1 MMDQITIKDLEV
13 YANHGLYKEEKAL
26 GQKFLVSVI
35 LSFDTKLAGVSDQMD
50 YSVDYGKVCHRIKEI
65 LTENDFNLIEC
76 VAETV
81 AKKLLLEFSLIR
93 KLEIEVKKPWAP
105 IGLPLDYVSVKI
117 KRGWHRAYL
126 GVGSNMGDRM
136 EYINQAINAIEAQDD
151 TRVVHVSSL
160 IETKPYGGVVQ
171 DDFLNGCIAIDTLK
185 EPEAYEIDKAD
196 TAYGTIQ
203 TDSTQIKTAAE
214 NIQQALYAFSYEK
227 LNVKNKITY
236 DLLKQYLRSLREEAD
251 YLYYEEPLNTVNGVQ
266 TQIPIVLS
274 EYQFYD
280 RTDVEAYLD
289 VLSETRDYFQQIIA
303 FEREKADKGLFLSDE
318 MADQVLEQCNAFL
331 AMGNG
336 NYLYSTFVSRIG
348 ELQELSEKEKSDYI
362 QQNAR
367 QMEEQVYPAYED
379 LIQAVKELKG
389 KGTNEKGLCYFPEG
403 RKYYEWYIQQSVG
416 VTDTIQELEQLTRRQ
431 ISEDITGMEEAVN
444 EAKQAAAILENG
456 KAERILEKL
465 KKGIGTAFPEIPKTS
480 LQIKYVPEE
489 MQEHLSPAFYMIPA
503 IDYTEENVIYVNQI
517 QMRDDLTL
525 FTTLAHEGYPGH
537 LYQTIFFESTNPDP
551 IRSILNF
558 GGYVEGWATYAEMCS
573 YYLMPLSKTQAAIL
587 QKNSSVILA
596 LYALADM
603 GIHYEGWSRM
613 DTVEF
618 YARYGIKDAET
629 VDKIYNL
636 ILGSPGNY
644 LKYYIGYVKFLE
656 LKKEWIKSGNQ
667 SQKEF
672 HKAVLSVGPAPFEIV
687 GKYFSL

>member
-1 MMDQITIKDLEV
+1 MLIQFWKRR
-13 YANHGLYKEEKAL
+13 KK
-26 GQKFLVSVI
+26 QCVSIVCSISI
-35 LSFDTKLAGVSDQMD
+35 L
-50 YSVDYGKVCHRIKEI
+50 
-65 LTENDFNLIEC
+65 
-76 VAETV
+76 
-81 AKKLLLEFSLIR
+81 FSSIF
-93 KLEIEVKKPWAP
+93 
-105 IGLPLDYVSVKI
+105 
-117 KRGWHRAYL
+117 
-126 GVGSNMGDRM
+126 
-136 EYINQAINAIEAQDD
+136 
-151 TRVVHVSSL
+151 
-160 IETKPYGGVVQ
+160 
-171 DDFLNGCIAIDTLK
+171 FLNGCEAIFLEEKKSSKEAENERFASFTEKLFCKEVATSQISLHYTLK
-185 EPEAYEIDKAD
+185 EPEAYGIDKAD
-196 TAYGTIQ
+196 TAYGMIQ

-214 NIQQALYAFSYEK
+214 NMQQALYTFSYEK
-227 LNVKNKITY
+227 LNVKNRITY
-236 DLLKQYLRSLREEAD
+236 DLLKQYLRNLREEAD
-251 YLYYEEPLNTVNGVQ
+251 YLYYEEPLNMVNGVQ

-336 NYLYSTFVSRIG
+336 NYLYSTFVSRVG
-348 ELQELSEKEKSDYI
+348 ELQEVSEKEKSDYI

-416 VTDTIQELEQLTRRQ
+416 VTDTIQELEQQTRRQ

-444 EAKQAAAILENG
+444 EAKQAAAIMENG

-465 KKGIGTAFPEIPKTS
+465 KKGIANAFPEIPKTS
-480 LQIKYVPEE
+480 LRIKYVPEE

-537 LYQTIFFESTNPDP
+537 LYQTIFFESTDPDP
-551 IRSILNF
+551 VRSILNF

-644 LKYYIGYVKFLE
+644 LKYYIGYIKFLE

-687 GKYFSL
+687 GKYFSLVSAQ

>member
-1 MMDQITIKDLEV
+1 MLIQFWKRR
-13 YANHGLYKEEKAL
+13 KK
-26 GQKFLVSVI
+26 QCVSIVCSISI
-35 LSFDTKLAGVSDQMD
+35 L
-50 YSVDYGKVCHRIKEI
+50 
-65 LTENDFNLIEC
+65 
-76 VAETV
+76 
-81 AKKLLLEFSLIR
+81 FSSIF
-93 KLEIEVKKPWAP
+93 
-105 IGLPLDYVSVKI
+105 
-117 KRGWHRAYL
+117 
-126 GVGSNMGDRM
+126 
-136 EYINQAINAIEAQDD
+136 
-151 TRVVHVSSL
+151 
-160 IETKPYGGVVQ
+160 
-171 DDFLNGCIAIDTLK
+171 FLNGCEATFLEEKKSSKEAENERFASFTEKLFCKEVATSQISLHYTLK
-185 EPEAYEIDKAD
+185 EPEAYGIDKAD
-196 TAYGTIQ
+196 TAYGMIQ

-214 NIQQALYAFSYEK
+214 NMQQALYTFSYEK
-227 LNVKNKITY
+227 LNVKNRITY
-236 DLLKQYLRSLREEAD
+236 DLLKQYLRNLREEAD

-280 RTDVEAYLD
+280 RTDVETYLD

-416 VTDTIQELEQLTRRQ
+416 VTDTIQELEQQTRRQ

-444 EAKQAAAILENG
+444 EAKQAAAIMENG

-465 KKGIGTAFPEIPKTS
+465 KKGIANAFPEIPKTS
-480 LQIKYVPEE
+480 LRIKYVPEE

-537 LYQTIFFESTNPDP
+537 LYQTIFFESTDPDP

-629 VDKIYNL
+629 VDKIYDL

-672 HKAVLSVGPAPFEIV
+672 HQAVLSVGPAPFEIV

>member
-1 MMDQITIKDLEV
+1 MLIQFWKRR
-13 YANHGLYKEEKAL
+13 KK
-26 GQKFLVSVI
+26 QCVSIVCSISI
-35 LSFDTKLAGVSDQMD
+35 L
-50 YSVDYGKVCHRIKEI
+50 
-65 LTENDFNLIEC
+65 
-76 VAETV
+76 
-81 AKKLLLEFSLIR
+81 FSSIF
-93 KLEIEVKKPWAP
+93 
-105 IGLPLDYVSVKI
+105 
-117 KRGWHRAYL
+117 
-126 GVGSNMGDRM
+126 
-136 EYINQAINAIEAQDD
+136 
-151 TRVVHVSSL
+151 
-160 IETKPYGGVVQ
+160 
-171 DDFLNGCIAIDTLK
+171 FLNGCEATFLEEKKSSKEAENERFASFTEKLFCKEVATSQISLHYTLK
-185 EPEAYEIDKAD
+185 EPEAYGIDKAD
-196 TAYGTIQ
+196 TAYGMIQ

-214 NIQQALYAFSYEK
+214 NMQQALYTFSYEK
-227 LNVKNKITY
+227 LNVKNRITY
-236 DLLKQYLRSLREEAD
+236 DLLKQYLRNLREEAD

-289 VLSETRDYFQQIIA
+289 VLSETRDYFQQIIE
-303 FEREKADKGLFLSDE
+303 FEREKADRGLFLSDE

-444 EAKQAAAILENG
+444 EAKQAAAILEDG

-480 LQIKYVPEE
+480 LRIKYVPEE

-517 QMRDDLTL
+517 QMRDDLIL

-537 LYQTIFFESTNPDP
+537 LYQTIFFENTDPDP
-551 IRSILNF
+551 VRSILNF

-613 DTVEF
+613 DAVEF
-618 YARYGIKDAET
+618 YARYGIKDAKT
-629 VDKIYNL
+629 VDKIYDL

-672 HKAVLSVGPAPFEIV
+672 HQAVLSVGPAPFEIV

>member
-1 MMDQITIKDLEV
+1 MLIQFWKRR
-13 YANHGLYKEEKAL
+13 KK
-26 GQKFLVSVI
+26 QCVSIVCSISI
-35 LSFDTKLAGVSDQMD
+35 L
-50 YSVDYGKVCHRIKEI
+50 
-65 LTENDFNLIEC
+65 
-76 VAETV
+76 
-81 AKKLLLEFSLIR
+81 FSSIF
-93 KLEIEVKKPWAP
+93 
-105 IGLPLDYVSVKI
+105 
-117 KRGWHRAYL
+117 
-126 GVGSNMGDRM
+126 
-136 EYINQAINAIEAQDD
+136 
-151 TRVVHVSSL
+151 
-160 IETKPYGGVVQ
+160 
-171 DDFLNGCIAIDTLK
+171 FLNGCEATFLEEKKSSKEVENERFTSFTEKLFYKEVAASQISLHYTLK
-185 EPEAYEIDKAD
+185 EPEAYGIDKAD

-214 NIQQALYAFSYEK
+214 NIQQALYTFSYEK

-280 RTDVEAYLD
+280 RIDVEAYLD

-362 QQNAR
+362 LQNAR

-379 LIQAVKELKG
+379 LIQAVEELKG

-444 EAKQAAAILENG
+444 EAKQAAAILEDG

-480 LQIKYVPEE
+480 LRIKYVPEE

-517 QMRDDLTL
+517 QMRDDLAL

-537 LYQTIFFESTNPDP
+537 LYQTIFFESTDPDP
-551 IRSILNF
+551 VRSILNF

-618 YARYGIKDAET
+618 YAKYGIKDAET

-644 LKYYIGYVKFLE
+644 LKYYIGYIKFLE

>member
-1 MMDQITIKDLEV
+1 MLIQFWKRR
-13 YANHGLYKEEKAL
+13 KK
-26 GQKFLVSVI
+26 QCVSIVCSISI
-35 LSFDTKLAGVSDQMD
+35 L
-50 YSVDYGKVCHRIKEI
+50 
-65 LTENDFNLIEC
+65 
-76 VAETV
+76 
-81 AKKLLLEFSLIR
+81 FSSIF
-93 KLEIEVKKPWAP
+93 
-105 IGLPLDYVSVKI
+105 
-117 KRGWHRAYL
+117 
-126 GVGSNMGDRM
+126 
-136 EYINQAINAIEAQDD
+136 
-151 TRVVHVSSL
+151 
-160 IETKPYGGVVQ
+160 
-171 DDFLNGCIAIDTLK
+171 FLNGCEATFLEEKKSSKEVENERFTLFTEKLFCKEVATSQISLHYTLK
-185 EPEAYEIDKAD
+185 EPEAYGIDKAD

-367 QMEEQVYPAYED
+367 QMEEQVYPAYEN

-444 EAKQAAAILENG
+444 EAKQAATILEDG

-480 LQIKYVPEE
+480 LRIKYVPEE

-503 IDYTEENVIYVNQI
+503 IDYTEENVIYVNQT
-517 QMRDDLTL
+517 QMRDDLAL

-573 YYLMPLSKTQAAIL
+573 YYLMPLPKTQAAIL

-618 YARYGIKDAET
+618 YAKYGIKDAET

-644 LKYYIGYVKFLE
+644 LKYYIGYIKFLE

>member
-1 MMDQITIKDLEV
+1 MLIQFWKRR
-13 YANHGLYKEEKAL
+13 KK
-26 GQKFLVSVI
+26 QCVSIVCSISI
-35 LSFDTKLAGVSDQMD
+35 L
-50 YSVDYGKVCHRIKEI
+50 
-65 LTENDFNLIEC
+65 
-76 VAETV
+76 
-81 AKKLLLEFSLIR
+81 FSSIF
-93 KLEIEVKKPWAP
+93 
-105 IGLPLDYVSVKI
+105 
-117 KRGWHRAYL
+117 
-126 GVGSNMGDRM
+126 
-136 EYINQAINAIEAQDD
+136 
-151 TRVVHVSSL
+151 
-160 IETKPYGGVVQ
+160 
-171 DDFLNGCIAIDTLK
+171 FLNGCEATFLEEKKSSKEAENERFASFTEKLFCKEVATSQISLHYTLK
-185 EPEAYEIDKAD
+185 EPEAYGIDKAD
-196 TAYGTIQ
+196 TAYGMIQ

-214 NIQQALYAFSYEK
+214 NMQQALYTFSYEK
-227 LNVKNKITY
+227 LNVKNRITY
-236 DLLKQYLRSLREEAD
+236 DLLKQYLRNLREEAD

-303 FEREKADKGLFLSDE
+303 FEREKADRGFFLSDE

-336 NYLYSTFVSRIG
+336 NYLYSTFVSRVG

-379 LIQAVKELKG
+379 LIQAVEELKG

-416 VTDTIQELEQLTRRQ
+416 VTDTIQELEQQTRRQ

-480 LQIKYVPEE
+480 LRIKYVPEE

-537 LYQTIFFESTNPDP
+537 LYQTMFFESTDPDP
-551 IRSILNF
+551 VRSILNF

-629 VDKIYNL
+629 VDKIYDL

-687 GKYFSL
+687 GKYFSLVSAQ

>member
-1 MMDQITIKDLEV
+1 MLIQFWKRR
-13 YANHGLYKEEKAL
+13 KK
-26 GQKFLVSVI
+26 QCVSIVCSISI
-35 LSFDTKLAGVSDQMD
+35 L
-50 YSVDYGKVCHRIKEI
+50 
-65 LTENDFNLIEC
+65 
-76 VAETV
+76 
-81 AKKLLLEFSLIR
+81 FSSIF
-93 KLEIEVKKPWAP
+93 
-105 IGLPLDYVSVKI
+105 
-117 KRGWHRAYL
+117 
-126 GVGSNMGDRM
+126 
-136 EYINQAINAIEAQDD
+136 
-151 TRVVHVSSL
+151 
-160 IETKPYGGVVQ
+160 
-171 DDFLNGCIAIDTLK
+171 FLNGCEATFLEEKKSSKEAENERFASFTEKLFCKEVAVSQISLHYTLK
-185 EPEAYEIDKAD
+185 EPEVYGIDKAD
-196 TAYGTIQ
+196 TAYGMIQ

-214 NIQQALYAFSYEK
+214 NMQQALYTFSYEK
-227 LNVKNKITY
+227 LNVKNRITY
-236 DLLKQYLRSLREEAD
+236 DLLKQYLRNLREEAD

-416 VTDTIQELEQLTRRQ
+416 VTDTIQELEQQTRRQ

-444 EAKQAAAILENG
+444 EAKQAAAILEDG

-480 LQIKYVPEE
+480 LRIKYVPEE

-551 IRSILNF
+551 VRSILNF

-629 VDKIYNL
+629 VNKIYDL

>member
-1 MMDQITIKDLEV
+1 MLIQFWKRR
-13 YANHGLYKEEKAL
+13 KK
-26 GQKFLVSVI
+26 QCVSIVCSISI
-35 LSFDTKLAGVSDQMD
+35 L
-50 YSVDYGKVCHRIKEI
+50 
-65 LTENDFNLIEC
+65 
-76 VAETV
+76 
-81 AKKLLLEFSLIR
+81 FSSIF
-93 KLEIEVKKPWAP
+93 
-105 IGLPLDYVSVKI
+105 
-117 KRGWHRAYL
+117 
-126 GVGSNMGDRM
+126 
-136 EYINQAINAIEAQDD
+136 
-151 TRVVHVSSL
+151 
-160 IETKPYGGVVQ
+160 
-171 DDFLNGCIAIDTLK
+171 FLNGCEATFLEEKKSSKEVENERFTSFTEKLFCKEVATSQISLHYTLK
-185 EPEAYEIDKAD
+185 EPEAYGIDKAD

-214 NIQQALYAFSYEK
+214 NIQQALYTFSYEK

-251 YLYYEEPLNTVNGVQ
+251 YRYYEEPLNTVNGVQ

-444 EAKQAAAILENG
+444 EAKQAAAILEDG

-480 LQIKYVPEE
+480 LRIKYVPEE

-517 QMRDDLTL
+517 QMRDDLAL

-629 VDKIYNL
+629 VDEIYNL

-644 LKYYIGYVKFLE
+644 LKYYIGYIKFLE

>member
-1 MMDQITIKDLEV
+1 MLIQFWKRR
-13 YANHGLYKEEKAL
+13 KK
-26 GQKFLVSVI
+26 QCVSI
-35 LSFDTKLAGVSDQMD
+35 
-50 YSVDYGKVCHRIKEI
+50 VCSIGI
-65 LTENDFNLIEC
+65 F
-76 VAETV
+76 
-81 AKKLLLEFSLIR
+81 FSSIF
-93 KLEIEVKKPWAP
+93 
-105 IGLPLDYVSVKI
+105 
-117 KRGWHRAYL
+117 
-126 GVGSNMGDRM
+126 
-136 EYINQAINAIEAQDD
+136 
-151 TRVVHVSSL
+151 
-160 IETKPYGGVVQ
+160 
-171 DDFLNGCIAIDTLK
+171 FLNGCEATFLEEKKSSKEAENERFASFTEKLFCKEVATSQISLHYTLK
-185 EPEAYEIDKAD
+185 EPEAYGIDKAD
-196 TAYGTIQ
+196 TAYGMIQ

-214 NIQQALYAFSYEK
+214 NMQQALYTFSYEK
-227 LNVKNKITY
+227 LNVKNRITY
-236 DLLKQYLRSLREEAD
+236 DLLKQYLRNVREEAD

-303 FEREKADKGLFLSDE
+303 FEREKADRGLFLSDE

-348 ELQELSEKEKSDYI
+348 ELQELPEKEKSDYI

-416 VTDTIQELEQLTRRQ
+416 VTDTIRELEQQTRRQ

-444 EAKQAAAILENG
+444 EAKQAAAIMENG

-465 KKGIGTAFPEIPKTS
+465 KKGIANAFPEIPKTS
-480 LQIKYVPEE
+480 LRIKYVPEE

-537 LYQTIFFESTNPDP
+537 LYQTIFFENTDPDP
-551 IRSILNF
+551 VRSILNF
-558 GGYVEGWATYAEMCS
+558 DGYVEGWATYAEMCS

-644 LKYYIGYVKFLE
+644 LKYYIGYIKFLE

>member
-1 MMDQITIKDLEV
+1 MLIQFWKRR
-13 YANHGLYKEEKAL
+13 KK
-26 GQKFLVSVI
+26 QCVSIVCSISI
-35 LSFDTKLAGVSDQMD
+35 L
-50 YSVDYGKVCHRIKEI
+50 
-65 LTENDFNLIEC
+65 
-76 VAETV
+76 
-81 AKKLLLEFSLIR
+81 FSSIF
-93 KLEIEVKKPWAP
+93 
-105 IGLPLDYVSVKI
+105 
-117 KRGWHRAYL
+117 
-126 GVGSNMGDRM
+126 
-136 EYINQAINAIEAQDD
+136 
-151 TRVVHVSSL
+151 
-160 IETKPYGGVVQ
+160 
-171 DDFLNGCIAIDTLK
+171 FLNGCEATFLEEKKSSKEAENERFASFTEKLFCKEVATSQISLHYTLK
-185 EPEAYEIDKAD
+185 EPEAYGIDKAD
-196 TAYGTIQ
+196 TAYGMIQ

-214 NIQQALYAFSYEK
+214 NMQQALYTFSYEK
-227 LNVKNKITY
+227 LNVKNRITY
-236 DLLKQYLRSLREEAD
+236 DLLKQYLRNLREEAD

-416 VTDTIQELEQLTRRQ
+416 VTDTIRELEQQTRRQ

-465 KKGIGTAFPEIPKTS
+465 KKGIANAFPEIPKTS
-480 LQIKYVPEE
+480 LRIKYVPEE

-537 LYQTIFFESTNPDP
+537 LYQTIFFESTDPDP
-551 IRSILNF
+551 VRSILNF

-629 VDKIYNL
+629 VNKIYDL

-672 HKAVLSVGPAPFEIV
+672 HQAVLSVGPAPFEIV

>member
-1 MMDQITIKDLEV
+1 MLIQFWKRR
-13 YANHGLYKEEKAL
+13 KK
-26 GQKFLVSVI
+26 QCVSIVCSISI
-35 LSFDTKLAGVSDQMD
+35 L
-50 YSVDYGKVCHRIKEI
+50 
-65 LTENDFNLIEC
+65 
-76 VAETV
+76 
-81 AKKLLLEFSLIR
+81 FSSIF
-93 KLEIEVKKPWAP
+93 
-105 IGLPLDYVSVKI
+105 
-117 KRGWHRAYL
+117 
-126 GVGSNMGDRM
+126 
-136 EYINQAINAIEAQDD
+136 
-151 TRVVHVSSL
+151 
-160 IETKPYGGVVQ
+160 
-171 DDFLNGCIAIDTLK
+171 FLNGCEATFLEEKKSSKEAENERFASFTEKLFCKEVATSQISLHYTLK
-185 EPEAYEIDKAD
+185 EPEAYGIDKAD
-196 TAYGTIQ
+196 TAYGMIQ

-214 NIQQALYAFSYEK
+214 NMQQALYTFSYEK
-227 LNVKNKITY
+227 LNVKNRITY
-236 DLLKQYLRSLREEAD
+236 DLLKQYLRNLREEAD

-318 MADQVLEQCNAFL
+318 MANQVLEQCNAFL

-379 LIQAVKELKG
+379 LIQAVEELKG

-416 VTDTIQELEQLTRRQ
+416 VTDTIQELEQQTRRQ

-444 EAKQAAAILENG
+444 EAKQAAAIMENG

-465 KKGIGTAFPEIPKTS
+465 KKGIANAFPEIPKTS
-480 LQIKYVPEE
+480 LRIKYVPEE

-537 LYQTIFFESTNPDP
+537 LYQTIFFESTDPDP
-551 IRSILNF
+551 VRSILNF

-629 VDKIYNL
+629 VNKIYDL

-672 HKAVLSVGPAPFEIV
+672 HQAVLSVGPAPFEIV

>member
-1 MMDQITIKDLEV
+1 MLIQFWKRR
-13 YANHGLYKEEKAL
+13 KK
-26 GQKFLVSVI
+26 QCVSIVCSISI
-35 LSFDTKLAGVSDQMD
+35 L
-50 YSVDYGKVCHRIKEI
+50 
-65 LTENDFNLIEC
+65 
-76 VAETV
+76 
-81 AKKLLLEFSLIR
+81 FSSIF
-93 KLEIEVKKPWAP
+93 
-105 IGLPLDYVSVKI
+105 
-117 KRGWHRAYL
+117 
-126 GVGSNMGDRM
+126 
-136 EYINQAINAIEAQDD
+136 
-151 TRVVHVSSL
+151 
-160 IETKPYGGVVQ
+160 
-171 DDFLNGCIAIDTLK
+171 FLNGCEATFLEEKKSSKEAENERFASFTEKLFCKEVAVSQISLHYTLK
-185 EPEAYEIDKAD
+185 EPEAYGIDKAD
-196 TAYGTIQ
+196 TAYGMIQ

-214 NIQQALYAFSYEK
+214 NMQQALYTFSYEK
-227 LNVKNKITY
+227 LNVKNRITY
-236 DLLKQYLRSLREEAD
+236 DLLKQYLRNLREEAD

-416 VTDTIQELEQLTRRQ
+416 VTDTIQELEQQTRRQ

-444 EAKQAAAILENG
+444 EAKQAAAIMENG

-465 KKGIGTAFPEIPKTS
+465 KKGIANAFPEIPKTS
-480 LQIKYVPEE
+480 LRIKYVPEE

-537 LYQTIFFESTNPDP
+537 LYQTIFFESTDPDP
-551 IRSILNF
+551 VRSILNF

-618 YARYGIKDAET
+618 YTRYGIKDAET
-629 VDKIYNL
+629 VNKIYNL

-672 HKAVLSVGPAPFEIV
+672 HQAVLSVGPAPFEIV

>member
-1 MMDQITIKDLEV
+1 MLIQFWKRR
-13 YANHGLYKEEKAL
+13 KK
-26 GQKFLVSVI
+26 QCVSIVCSISI
-35 LSFDTKLAGVSDQMD
+35 L
-50 YSVDYGKVCHRIKEI
+50 
-65 LTENDFNLIEC
+65 
-76 VAETV
+76 
-81 AKKLLLEFSLIR
+81 FSSIF
-93 KLEIEVKKPWAP
+93 
-105 IGLPLDYVSVKI
+105 
-117 KRGWHRAYL
+117 
-126 GVGSNMGDRM
+126 
-136 EYINQAINAIEAQDD
+136 
-151 TRVVHVSSL
+151 
-160 IETKPYGGVVQ
+160 
-171 DDFLNGCIAIDTLK
+171 FLNGCEATFLEEKKSSKEAENERFASFTEKLFCKEVATSQISLHYTLK
-185 EPEAYEIDKAD
+185 EPEAYGIDKAD
-196 TAYGTIQ
+196 TAYGMIQ

-214 NIQQALYAFSYEK
+214 NMQQALYTFSYEK
-227 LNVKNKITY
+227 LNVKNRITY
-236 DLLKQYLRSLREEAD
+236 DLLKQYLRNLREEAD

-303 FEREKADKGLFLSDE
+303 FEREKADRGLFLSDE

-416 VTDTIQELEQLTRRQ
+416 VTDTIQELEQQTRRQ

-444 EAKQAAAILENG
+444 EAKQAAAIMENG

-480 LQIKYVPEE
+480 LRIKYVPEE

-537 LYQTIFFESTNPDP
+537 LYQTIFFESTDPDP
-551 IRSILNF
+551 VRSILNF

-629 VDKIYNL
+629 VNKIYDL

>member
-1 MMDQITIKDLEV
+1 MLIQFWKRR
-13 YANHGLYKEEKAL
+13 KK
-26 GQKFLVSVI
+26 QCVSIVCSISI
-35 LSFDTKLAGVSDQMD
+35 L
-50 YSVDYGKVCHRIKEI
+50 
-65 LTENDFNLIEC
+65 
-76 VAETV
+76 
-81 AKKLLLEFSLIR
+81 FSSIF
-93 KLEIEVKKPWAP
+93 
-105 IGLPLDYVSVKI
+105 
-117 KRGWHRAYL
+117 
-126 GVGSNMGDRM
+126 
-136 EYINQAINAIEAQDD
+136 
-151 TRVVHVSSL
+151 
-160 IETKPYGGVVQ
+160 
-171 DDFLNGCIAIDTLK
+171 FLNGCEATFLEEKKSSKEVENERFTSFTEKLFCKEVAASQIGLHYTLK
-185 EPEAYEIDKAD
+185 EPEAYGIDKAD

-444 EAKQAAAILENG
+444 EAKQAAAILEDG

-480 LQIKYVPEE
+480 LRIKYVPEE

-517 QMRDDLTL
+517 QMRDDLAL

-537 LYQTIFFESTNPDP
+537 LYQTIFFESTDPDP

-644 LKYYIGYVKFLE
+644 LKYYIGYIKFLE

>member
-1 MMDQITIKDLEV
+1 MLIQFWKRR
-13 YANHGLYKEEKAL
+13 KK
-26 GQKFLVSVI
+26 QCVSIVCSISI
-35 LSFDTKLAGVSDQMD
+35 L
-50 YSVDYGKVCHRIKEI
+50 
-65 LTENDFNLIEC
+65 
-76 VAETV
+76 
-81 AKKLLLEFSLIR
+81 FSSIF
-93 KLEIEVKKPWAP
+93 
-105 IGLPLDYVSVKI
+105 
-117 KRGWHRAYL
+117 
-126 GVGSNMGDRM
+126 
-136 EYINQAINAIEAQDD
+136 
-151 TRVVHVSSL
+151 
-160 IETKPYGGVVQ
+160 
-171 DDFLNGCIAIDTLK
+171 FLNGCEATFLEEKKSSKEAENERFASFTEKLFCKEVATSQISLHYTLK
-185 EPEAYEIDKAD
+185 EPEAYGIDKAD
-196 TAYGTIQ
+196 TAYGMIQ

-214 NIQQALYAFSYEK
+214 NMQQALYTFSYEK
-227 LNVKNKITY
+227 LNVKNRITY
-236 DLLKQYLRSLREEAD
+236 DLLKQYLRNLREEAD

-416 VTDTIQELEQLTRRQ
+416 VTDTIRELEQQTRRQ

-444 EAKQAAAILENG
+444 EAKQAAAIMENG

-465 KKGIGTAFPEIPKTS
+465 KKGIANAFPEIPKTS
-480 LQIKYVPEE
+480 LRIKYVPEE

-537 LYQTIFFESTNPDP
+537 LYQTIFFESTDPDP
-551 IRSILNF
+551 VRSILNF

-629 VDKIYNL
+629 VDKIYDL

-672 HKAVLSVGPAPFEIV
+672 HQAVLSVGPAPFEIV

>member
-1 MMDQITIKDLEV
+1 MLIQFWKRR
-13 YANHGLYKEEKAL
+13 KK
-26 GQKFLVSVI
+26 QCVSIVCSISI
-35 LSFDTKLAGVSDQMD
+35 L
-50 YSVDYGKVCHRIKEI
+50 
-65 LTENDFNLIEC
+65 
-76 VAETV
+76 
-81 AKKLLLEFSLIR
+81 FSSIF
-93 KLEIEVKKPWAP
+93 
-105 IGLPLDYVSVKI
+105 
-117 KRGWHRAYL
+117 
-126 GVGSNMGDRM
+126 
-136 EYINQAINAIEAQDD
+136 
-151 TRVVHVSSL
+151 
-160 IETKPYGGVVQ
+160 
-171 DDFLNGCIAIDTLK
+171 FLNGCEATFLEEKKSSKEVENERFTLFTEKLFCKEVAASQISLHYTLK
-185 EPEAYEIDKAD
+185 EPEAYGIDKAD

-214 NIQQALYAFSYEK
+214 NIQQALYTFSYEK

-280 RTDVEAYLD
+280 RTDVEEYLD

-367 QMEEQVYPAYED
+367 QMEE
-379 LIQAVKELKG
+379 
-389 KGTNEKGLCYFPEG
+389 
-403 RKYYEWYIQQSVG
+403 
-416 VTDTIQELEQLTRRQ
+416 LEQLTRRQ

-444 EAKQAAAILENG
+444 EAKQAATILEDG

-480 LQIKYVPEE
+480 LRIKYVPEE

-503 IDYTEENVIYVNQI
+503 IDYTEENVIYVNQT
-517 QMRDDLTL
+517 QMRDDLAL

-618 YARYGIKDAET
+618 YAKYGIKDAET

-644 LKYYIGYVKFLE
+644 LKYYIGYIKFLE

>member
-1 MMDQITIKDLEV
+1 MLIQFWKRR
-13 YANHGLYKEEKAL
+13 KK
-26 GQKFLVSVI
+26 QCVSIVCSISI
-35 LSFDTKLAGVSDQMD
+35 L
-50 YSVDYGKVCHRIKEI
+50 
-65 LTENDFNLIEC
+65 
-76 VAETV
+76 
-81 AKKLLLEFSLIR
+81 FSSIF
-93 KLEIEVKKPWAP
+93 
-105 IGLPLDYVSVKI
+105 
-117 KRGWHRAYL
+117 
-126 GVGSNMGDRM
+126 
-136 EYINQAINAIEAQDD
+136 
-151 TRVVHVSSL
+151 
-160 IETKPYGGVVQ
+160 
-171 DDFLNGCIAIDTLK
+171 FLNGCEATFLEEKKSSKEAENERFASFTEKLFCKEVATSQISLHYTLK
-185 EPEAYEIDKAD
+185 EPEAYGIDKAD
-196 TAYGTIQ
+196 TAYGMIQ

-214 NIQQALYAFSYEK
+214 NIQQALYEFSYEK
-227 LNVKNKITY
+227 LNVKNRITY
-236 DLLKQYLRSLREEAD
+236 DLLKQYLRNLREEAD

-280 RTDVEAYLD
+280 RTDVETYLD

-303 FEREKADKGLFLSDE
+303 FEREKADRGLFLSDE

-336 NYLYSTFVSRIG
+336 NYLYSTFVSRVG
-348 ELQELSEKEKSDYI
+348 ELQEVSEKEKSDYI

-416 VTDTIQELEQLTRRQ
+416 VTDTIQELEQQTRRQ

-480 LQIKYVPEE
+480 LRIKYVPEE

-517 QMRDDLTL
+517 QMRDDLIL

-537 LYQTIFFESTNPDP
+537 LYQTIFFENTDPDP
-551 IRSILNF
+551 VRSILNF

-629 VDKIYNL
+629 VDKIYDL

-672 HKAVLSVGPAPFEIV
+672 HQAVLSVGPAPFEIV

>member
-1 MMDQITIKDLEV
+1 MYT
-13 YANHGLYKEEKAL
+13 
-26 GQKFLVSVI
+26 
-35 LSFDTKLAGVSDQMD
+35 
-50 YSVDYGKVCHRIKEI
+50 
-65 LTENDFNLIEC
+65 
-76 VAETV
+76 
-81 AKKLLLEFSLIR
+81 
-93 KLEIEVKKPWAP
+93 
-105 IGLPLDYVSVKI
+105 
-117 KRGWHRAYL
+117 
-126 GVGSNMGDRM
+126 
-136 EYINQAINAIEAQDD
+136 
-151 TRVVHVSSL
+151 
-160 IETKPYGGVVQ
+160 
-171 DDFLNGCIAIDTLK
+171 
-185 EPEAYEIDKAD
+185 
-196 TAYGTIQ
+196 
-203 TDSTQIKTAAE
+203 
-214 NIQQALYAFSYEK
+214 FSYEK

-280 RTDVEAYLD
+280 RTDVEEYLD

-367 QMEEQVYPAYED
+367 QMEEQVYPAYEN

-444 EAKQAAAILENG
+444 EAKQAATILEDG

-480 LQIKYVPEE
+480 LRIKYVPEE

-503 IDYTEENVIYVNQI
+503 IDYTEENVIYVNQT
-517 QMRDDLTL
+517 QMRDDLAL

-573 YYLMPLSKTQAAIL
+573 YYLMPLPKTQAAIL

-618 YARYGIKDAET
+618 YAKYGIKDAET

-644 LKYYIGYVKFLE
+644 LKYYIGYIKFLE

>member
-1 MMDQITIKDLEV
+1 MLIQFWKRR
-13 YANHGLYKEEKAL
+13 KK
-26 GQKFLVSVI
+26 QCVSIVCSISI
-35 LSFDTKLAGVSDQMD
+35 L
-50 YSVDYGKVCHRIKEI
+50 
-65 LTENDFNLIEC
+65 
-76 VAETV
+76 
-81 AKKLLLEFSLIR
+81 FSSIF
-93 KLEIEVKKPWAP
+93 
-105 IGLPLDYVSVKI
+105 
-117 KRGWHRAYL
+117 
-126 GVGSNMGDRM
+126 
-136 EYINQAINAIEAQDD
+136 
-151 TRVVHVSSL
+151 
-160 IETKPYGGVVQ
+160 
-171 DDFLNGCIAIDTLK
+171 FLNGCEATFLEEKKSSKEAENERFASFTEKLFCKEVATSQISLHYTLK
-185 EPEAYEIDKAD
+185 EPEAYGIDKAD
-196 TAYGTIQ
+196 TAYGMIQ

-214 NIQQALYAFSYEK
+214 NMQQALYTFSYEK
-227 LNVKNKITY
+227 LNVKNRITY
-236 DLLKQYLRSLREEAD
+236 DLLKQYLRNLREEAD

-289 VLSETRDYFQQIIA
+289 VLSETRNYFQQIIA
-303 FEREKADKGLFLSDE
+303 FEREKADRGLFLSDE

-416 VTDTIQELEQLTRRQ
+416 VTDTIRELEQQTRRQ

-444 EAKQAAAILENG
+444 EAKQAAAIMENG

-465 KKGIGTAFPEIPKTS
+465 KKGIANAFPEIPKTS
-480 LQIKYVPEE
+480 LRIKYVPEE

-537 LYQTIFFESTNPDP
+537 LYQTIFFENTDPDP
-551 IRSILNF
+551 VRSILNF
-558 GGYVEGWATYAEMCS
+558 DGYVEGWATYAEMCS

-629 VDKIYNL
+629 VNKIYDL

-672 HKAVLSVGPAPFEIV
+672 HQAVLSVGPAPFEIV

>member
-1 MMDQITIKDLEV
+1 MLIQFWKRR
-13 YANHGLYKEEKAL
+13 KK
-26 GQKFLVSVI
+26 QCVSIVCSISI
-35 LSFDTKLAGVSDQMD
+35 L
-50 YSVDYGKVCHRIKEI
+50 
-65 LTENDFNLIEC
+65 
-76 VAETV
+76 
-81 AKKLLLEFSLIR
+81 FSSIF
-93 KLEIEVKKPWAP
+93 
-105 IGLPLDYVSVKI
+105 
-117 KRGWHRAYL
+117 
-126 GVGSNMGDRM
+126 
-136 EYINQAINAIEAQDD
+136 
-151 TRVVHVSSL
+151 
-160 IETKPYGGVVQ
+160 
-171 DDFLNGCIAIDTLK
+171 FLNGCEATFLEEKKSSKEAENERFASFTEKLFCKEVATSQISLHYTLK
-185 EPEAYEIDKAD
+185 EPEAYGIDKAD
-196 TAYGTIQ
+196 TAYGMIQ

-214 NIQQALYAFSYEK
+214 NMQQALYTFSYEK
-227 LNVKNKITY
+227 LNVKNRITY
-236 DLLKQYLRSLREEAD
+236 DLLKQYLRNLREEAD

-367 QMEEQVYPAYED
+367 QIEEQVYPAYED

-416 VTDTIQELEQLTRRQ
+416 VTDTIQELEQQTRRQ

-444 EAKQAAAILENG
+444 EAKQAAAIMENG

-465 KKGIGTAFPEIPKTS
+465 KKGIANAFPEIPKTS
-480 LQIKYVPEE
+480 LRIKYVPEE

-537 LYQTIFFESTNPDP
+537 LYQTIFFESTDPDP
-551 IRSILNF
+551 VRSILNF

-629 VDKIYNL
+629 VDKIYDL

-672 HKAVLSVGPAPFEIV
+672 HQAVLSVGPAPFEIV

>member
-1 MMDQITIKDLEV
+1 MLIQFWKRR
-13 YANHGLYKEEKAL
+13 KK
-26 GQKFLVSVI
+26 QCVSIVCSISI
-35 LSFDTKLAGVSDQMD
+35 L
-50 YSVDYGKVCHRIKEI
+50 
-65 LTENDFNLIEC
+65 
-76 VAETV
+76 
-81 AKKLLLEFSLIR
+81 FSSIF
-93 KLEIEVKKPWAP
+93 
-105 IGLPLDYVSVKI
+105 
-117 KRGWHRAYL
+117 
-126 GVGSNMGDRM
+126 
-136 EYINQAINAIEAQDD
+136 
-151 TRVVHVSSL
+151 
-160 IETKPYGGVVQ
+160 
-171 DDFLNGCIAIDTLK
+171 FLNGCEATFLEEKKSSKEAENERFASFTEKLFCKEVATSQISLHYTLK
-185 EPEAYEIDKAD
+185 EPEAYGIDKAD
-196 TAYGTIQ
+196 TAYGMIQ

-214 NIQQALYAFSYEK
+214 NMQQALYTFSYEK
-227 LNVKNKITY
+227 LNVKNRITY
-236 DLLKQYLRSLREEAD
+236 DLLKQYLRNVREEAD

-416 VTDTIQELEQLTRRQ
+416 VTDTIQELEQQTRRQ

-444 EAKQAAAILENG
+444 EAKQAAAIMENG

-465 KKGIGTAFPEIPKTS
+465 KKGIANAFPEIPKTS
-480 LQIKYVPEE
+480 LRIKYVPEE

-537 LYQTIFFESTNPDP
+537 LYQTIFFESTDPDP
-551 IRSILNF
+551 VRSILNF

-629 VDKIYNL
+629 VNKIYDL

-672 HKAVLSVGPAPFEIV
+672 HQAVLSVGPAPFEIV

>member
-1 MMDQITIKDLEV
+1 MLIQCWKRR
-13 YANHGLYKEEKAL
+13 KK
-26 GQKFLVSVI
+26 QCVSIVCSISI
-35 LSFDTKLAGVSDQMD
+35 L
-50 YSVDYGKVCHRIKEI
+50 
-65 LTENDFNLIEC
+65 
-76 VAETV
+76 
-81 AKKLLLEFSLIR
+81 FSSIF
-93 KLEIEVKKPWAP
+93 
-105 IGLPLDYVSVKI
+105 
-117 KRGWHRAYL
+117 
-126 GVGSNMGDRM
+126 
-136 EYINQAINAIEAQDD
+136 
-151 TRVVHVSSL
+151 
-160 IETKPYGGVVQ
+160 
-171 DDFLNGCIAIDTLK
+171 FLNGCEATFLEEKKSSKEVENESFTSFTEKLFCKEVASSQISLHYTLK
-185 EPEAYEIDKAD
+185 EPEAYGIDKAD
-196 TAYGTIQ
+196 TAYGMIQ

-214 NIQQALYAFSYEK
+214 NMQQALYTFSYEK
-227 LNVKNKITY
+227 LNVKNRITY
-236 DLLKQYLRSLREEAD
+236 DLLKQYLRNLREEAD

-303 FEREKADKGLFLSDE
+303 FEREKADRGLFLSDE

-416 VTDTIQELEQLTRRQ
+416 VTDTIQELEQQTRRQ
-431 ISEDITGMEEAVN
+431 ISEDITGMEETVN
-444 EAKQAAAILENG
+444 EAKQAAAILENR

-480 LQIKYVPEE
+480 LRVKYVPEE

-537 LYQTIFFESTNPDP
+537 LYQTMFFENTDPDP
-551 IRSILNF
+551 VRSILNF
-558 GGYVEGWATYAEMCS
+558 DGYVEGWATYAEMCS
-573 YYLMPLSKTQAAIL
+573 YYLMPLSKTQAVIL

-603 GIHYEGWSRM
+603 GIHYEGWSRI

-629 VDKIYNL
+629 VDKIYDL

-644 LKYYIGYVKFLE
+644 LKYYIGYTKFLE
-656 LKKEWIKSGNQ
+656 LKKEWIKAGNQ

-672 HKAVLSVGPAPFEIV
+672 HQAVLSVGPAPFEIV

>member
-1 MMDQITIKDLEV
+1 MLIQFWKRR
-13 YANHGLYKEEKAL
+13 KK
-26 GQKFLVSVI
+26 QCVSIVCSISI
-35 LSFDTKLAGVSDQMD
+35 L
-50 YSVDYGKVCHRIKEI
+50 
-65 LTENDFNLIEC
+65 
-76 VAETV
+76 
-81 AKKLLLEFSLIR
+81 FSSIF
-93 KLEIEVKKPWAP
+93 
-105 IGLPLDYVSVKI
+105 
-117 KRGWHRAYL
+117 
-126 GVGSNMGDRM
+126 
-136 EYINQAINAIEAQDD
+136 
-151 TRVVHVSSL
+151 
-160 IETKPYGGVVQ
+160 
-171 DDFLNGCIAIDTLK
+171 FLNGCEATFLEEKKSSKEAENKRFASFTEKLFCKEVATSQISLHYTLK
-185 EPEAYEIDKAD
+185 EPEAYGIDKAD
-196 TAYGTIQ
+196 TAYGMIQ

-214 NIQQALYAFSYEK
+214 NMQQALYTFSYEK
-227 LNVKNKITY
+227 LNVKNRITY
-236 DLLKQYLRSLREEAD
+236 DLLKQYLRNLREEAD

-289 VLSETRDYFQQIIA
+289 VLSETRNYFQQIIA

-331 AMGNG
+331 TMGNG

-416 VTDTIQELEQLTRRQ
+416 VTDTIQELEQQTRRQ

-444 EAKQAAAILENG
+444 EAKQAAAIMEKG
-456 KAERILEKL
+456 KAERILEEL
-465 KKGIGTAFPEIPKTS
+465 KKGIANAFPEIPKTS
-480 LQIKYVPEE
+480 LRIKYVPEE

-537 LYQTIFFESTNPDP
+537 LYQTIFFESTDPDLV
-551 IRSILNF
+551 RSILNF

-618 YARYGIKDAET
+618 YARYGIKDAEM
-629 VDKIYNL
+629 VDKIYDL

-672 HKAVLSVGPAPFEIV
+672 HQAVLSVGPAPFEIV

>member
-1 MMDQITIKDLEV
+1 MLIQFWKRR
-13 YANHGLYKEEKAL
+13 KK
-26 GQKFLVSVI
+26 QCVSIVCSISI
-35 LSFDTKLAGVSDQMD
+35 L
-50 YSVDYGKVCHRIKEI
+50 
-65 LTENDFNLIEC
+65 
-76 VAETV
+76 
-81 AKKLLLEFSLIR
+81 FSSIF
-93 KLEIEVKKPWAP
+93 
-105 IGLPLDYVSVKI
+105 
-117 KRGWHRAYL
+117 
-126 GVGSNMGDRM
+126 
-136 EYINQAINAIEAQDD
+136 
-151 TRVVHVSSL
+151 
-160 IETKPYGGVVQ
+160 
-171 DDFLNGCIAIDTLK
+171 FLNGCEATFLEEKKSSKEVENERFTSFTEKLFCKEVAVSQISLHYTLK
-185 EPEAYEIDKAD
+185 EPEAYGIDKAD

-214 NIQQALYAFSYEK
+214 NIQQALYTFSYEK

-236 DLLKQYLRSLREEAD
+236 DLLKQYLRSLREEAN

-280 RTDVEAYLD
+280 RTDVEEYLD

-367 QMEEQVYPAYED
+367 QMEEQVYPAYEN

-444 EAKQAAAILENG
+444 EAKQAATILEDG

-480 LQIKYVPEE
+480 LRIKYVPEE

-503 IDYTEENVIYVNQI
+503 IDYTEENVIYVNQT
-517 QMRDDLTL
+517 QMRDDLAL

-618 YARYGIKDAET
+618 YAKYGIKDAET

-644 LKYYIGYVKFLE
+644 LKYYIGYIKFLE

>member
-1 MMDQITIKDLEV
+1 MLIQFWKRR
-13 YANHGLYKEEKAL
+13 KK
-26 GQKFLVSVI
+26 QCVSIVCSISI
-35 LSFDTKLAGVSDQMD
+35 L
-50 YSVDYGKVCHRIKEI
+50 
-65 LTENDFNLIEC
+65 
-76 VAETV
+76 
-81 AKKLLLEFSLIR
+81 FSSIF
-93 KLEIEVKKPWAP
+93 V
-105 IGLPLDYVSVKI
+105 
-117 KRGWHRAYL
+117 
-126 GVGSNMGDRM
+126 
-136 EYINQAINAIEAQDD
+136 
-151 TRVVHVSSL
+151 
-160 IETKPYGGVVQ
+160 
-171 DDFLNGCIAIDTLK
+171 LNGCEATFLEEKKSSKEAENERFASFTEKLFCKEVATSQISLHYTLK
-185 EPEAYEIDKAD
+185 EPEAYGIDKAD
-196 TAYGTIQ
+196 TAYGMIQ

-214 NIQQALYAFSYEK
+214 NMQQALYTFSYEK
-227 LNVKNKITY
+227 LNVKNRITY
-236 DLLKQYLRSLREEAD
+236 DLLKQYLRNLREEAD

-280 RTDVEAYLD
+280 RTDVETYLD

-303 FEREKADKGLFLSDE
+303 FEREKADRGLFLSDE

-416 VTDTIQELEQLTRRQ
+416 VTDTIRELEQQTRRQ

-444 EAKQAAAILENG
+444 EAKQAAAIMENG

-465 KKGIGTAFPEIPKTS
+465 KKGIANAFPEIPKTS
-480 LQIKYVPEE
+480 LRIKYVPEE

-537 LYQTIFFESTNPDP
+537 LYQTIFFESTDPDP
-551 IRSILNF
+551 IRSILNY

-644 LKYYIGYVKFLE
+644 LKYYIGYIKFLE
-656 LKKEWIKSGNQ
+656 LKKEWVKSGNQ

>member
-1 MMDQITIKDLEV
+1 MLIQFWKRR
-13 YANHGLYKEEKAL
+13 KK
-26 GQKFLVSVI
+26 QCVSIVCSISI
-35 LSFDTKLAGVSDQMD
+35 L
-50 YSVDYGKVCHRIKEI
+50 
-65 LTENDFNLIEC
+65 
-76 VAETV
+76 
-81 AKKLLLEFSLIR
+81 FSSIF
-93 KLEIEVKKPWAP
+93 
-105 IGLPLDYVSVKI
+105 
-117 KRGWHRAYL
+117 
-126 GVGSNMGDRM
+126 
-136 EYINQAINAIEAQDD
+136 
-151 TRVVHVSSL
+151 
-160 IETKPYGGVVQ
+160 
-171 DDFLNGCIAIDTLK
+171 FLNGCEATFLEEKKSSKEAENERFSSFTEKLFCKEVASSQISLHYTLK
-185 EPEAYEIDKAD
+185 EPEAYGIDKAD
-196 TAYGTIQ
+196 TAYGMIQ

-214 NIQQALYAFSYEK
+214 NIQQALYTFSYEK
-227 LNVKNKITY
+227 LNVKNRITY
-236 DLLKQYLRSLREEAD
+236 DLLKQYLRNLREEAD

-280 RTDVEAYLD
+280 RTDVEEYLD

-362 QQNAR
+362 LQNAR
-367 QMEEQVYPAYED
+367 QMEEQIYPAYED

-444 EAKQAAAILENG
+444 EAKQAAAILEDG

-480 LQIKYVPEE
+480 LRIKYVPEE

-517 QMRDDLTL
+517 QMRDDLAL

-537 LYQTIFFESTNPDP
+537 LYQTIFFESTDPDP

-644 LKYYIGYVKFLE
+644 LKYYIGYIKFLE

>member
-1 MMDQITIKDLEV
+1 MLIQFWKRR
-13 YANHGLYKEEKAL
+13 KK
-26 GQKFLVSVI
+26 QCVSIVCSISI
-35 LSFDTKLAGVSDQMD
+35 L
-50 YSVDYGKVCHRIKEI
+50 
-65 LTENDFNLIEC
+65 
-76 VAETV
+76 
-81 AKKLLLEFSLIR
+81 FSSIF
-93 KLEIEVKKPWAP
+93 
-105 IGLPLDYVSVKI
+105 
-117 KRGWHRAYL
+117 
-126 GVGSNMGDRM
+126 
-136 EYINQAINAIEAQDD
+136 
-151 TRVVHVSSL
+151 
-160 IETKPYGGVVQ
+160 
-171 DDFLNGCIAIDTLK
+171 FLNGCEATFLEEKKSSKEVENERFTSFTEKLFCKEVAASQISLHYTLK
-185 EPEAYEIDKAD
+185 EPETYGIDKAD

-214 NIQQALYAFSYEK
+214 NIQQALYTFSYEK

-280 RTDVEAYLD
+280 RTDVEEYLD

-367 QMEEQVYPAYED
+367 QMEEQVCPAYED

-444 EAKQAAAILENG
+444 EAKQAAAILEDG

-480 LQIKYVPEE
+480 LRIKYVPEE

-503 IDYTEENVIYVNQI
+503 IDYTE
-517 QMRDDLTL
+517 
-525 FTTLAHEGYPGH
+525 
-537 LYQTIFFESTNPDP
+537 
-551 IRSILNF
+551 
-558 GGYVEGWATYAEMCS
+558 C
-573 YYLMPLSKTQAAIL
+573 
-587 QKNSSVILA
+587 
-596 LYALADM
+596 
-603 GIHYEGWSRM
+603 
-613 DTVEF
+613 
-618 YARYGIKDAET
+618 
-629 VDKIYNL
+629 NL
-636 ILGSPGNY
+636 CKPNTD
-644 LKYYIGYVKFLE
+644 E
-656 LKKEWIKSGNQ
+656 R
-667 SQKEF
+667 
-672 HKAVLSVGPAPFEIV
+672 
-687 GKYFSL
+687 

>member
-1 MMDQITIKDLEV
+1 MLIQFWKRR
-13 YANHGLYKEEKAL
+13 KK
-26 GQKFLVSVI
+26 QCVSIVCSISI
-35 LSFDTKLAGVSDQMD
+35 L
-50 YSVDYGKVCHRIKEI
+50 
-65 LTENDFNLIEC
+65 
-76 VAETV
+76 
-81 AKKLLLEFSLIR
+81 FSSIF
-93 KLEIEVKKPWAP
+93 
-105 IGLPLDYVSVKI
+105 
-117 KRGWHRAYL
+117 
-126 GVGSNMGDRM
+126 
-136 EYINQAINAIEAQDD
+136 
-151 TRVVHVSSL
+151 
-160 IETKPYGGVVQ
+160 
-171 DDFLNGCIAIDTLK
+171 FLNGCEATFLEEKKSSKEAENERFASFTEKLFCKEVATSQISLHYTLK
-185 EPEAYEIDKAD
+185 EPEAYGIDKAD
-196 TAYGTIQ
+196 TAYGMIQ

-214 NIQQALYAFSYEK
+214 NMQQALYTFSYEK
-227 LNVKNKITY
+227 LNVKNRITY
-236 DLLKQYLRSLREEAD
+236 DLLKQYLRNLREEAA

-280 RTDVEAYLD
+280 RTDVEMYLD

-303 FEREKADKGLFLSDE
+303 FEREKADRGLFLSDE

-336 NYLYSTFVSRIG
+336 NYLYSTFVSRVG
-348 ELQELSEKEKSDYI
+348 ELQEVSEKEKSDYI

-416 VTDTIQELEQLTRRQ
+416 VTDTIQELEQQTRRQ

-444 EAKQAAAILENG
+444 EAKQAAAIMENG

-465 KKGIGTAFPEIPKTS
+465 KKGIANAFPEIPKTS
-480 LQIKYVPEE
+480 LRIKYVPEE

-537 LYQTIFFESTNPDP
+537 LYQTIFFESTDPDP
-551 IRSILNF
+551 VRSILNF
-558 GGYVEGWATYAEMCS
+558 GGYIEGWATYAEMCS

-629 VDKIYNL
+629 VNKIYDL

-672 HKAVLSVGPAPFEIV
+672 HQAVLSVGPAPFEIV

>member
-1 MMDQITIKDLEV
+1 MLIQFWKRR
-13 YANHGLYKEEKAL
+13 KK
-26 GQKFLVSVI
+26 QCVSIVCSISI
-35 LSFDTKLAGVSDQMD
+35 L
-50 YSVDYGKVCHRIKEI
+50 
-65 LTENDFNLIEC
+65 
-76 VAETV
+76 
-81 AKKLLLEFSLIR
+81 FSSIF
-93 KLEIEVKKPWAP
+93 
-105 IGLPLDYVSVKI
+105 
-117 KRGWHRAYL
+117 
-126 GVGSNMGDRM
+126 
-136 EYINQAINAIEAQDD
+136 
-151 TRVVHVSSL
+151 
-160 IETKPYGGVVQ
+160 
-171 DDFLNGCIAIDTLK
+171 FLNGCEATFLEEKKSSKETENERFTSFTEELFCKEVAASQISLHYTLK
-185 EPEAYEIDKAD
+185 EPEAYGIDKAD

-214 NIQQALYAFSYEK
+214 NIQQALYTFSYEK
-227 LNVKNKITY
+227 LSVKNRITY

-367 QMEEQVYPAYED
+367 QMEEQVCPAYED

-444 EAKQAAAILENG
+444 EAKQAATILEDR

-480 LQIKYVPEE
+480 LRIKYVPEE

-503 IDYTEENVIYVNQI
+503 IDYTAENVIYVNQT
-517 QMRDDLTL
+517 QMRDDLAL

-573 YYLMPLSKTQAAIL
+573 YYLMPLPKTQAAIL

-618 YARYGIKDAET
+618 YAKYGIKDAET

-644 LKYYIGYVKFLE
+644 LKYYIGYIKFLE

>member
-1 MMDQITIKDLEV
+1 MLIQFWKRR
-13 YANHGLYKEEKAL
+13 KK
-26 GQKFLVSVI
+26 QCVSIVCSISI
-35 LSFDTKLAGVSDQMD
+35 L
-50 YSVDYGKVCHRIKEI
+50 
-65 LTENDFNLIEC
+65 
-76 VAETV
+76 
-81 AKKLLLEFSLIR
+81 FSSIF
-93 KLEIEVKKPWAP
+93 
-105 IGLPLDYVSVKI
+105 
-117 KRGWHRAYL
+117 
-126 GVGSNMGDRM
+126 
-136 EYINQAINAIEAQDD
+136 
-151 TRVVHVSSL
+151 
-160 IETKPYGGVVQ
+160 
-171 DDFLNGCIAIDTLK
+171 FLNGCEATFLEEKKSSKEAENERFASFTEKLFCKEVAVSQISLHYTLK
-185 EPEAYEIDKAD
+185 EPEAYGIDKAD
-196 TAYGTIQ
+196 TAYGMIQ

-214 NIQQALYAFSYEK
+214 NMQQALYTFSYEK
-227 LNVKNKITY
+227 LNVKNRITY
-236 DLLKQYLRSLREEAD
+236 DLLKQYLRNLREEAD

-416 VTDTIQELEQLTRRQ
+416 VTDTIQELEQQTRRQ

-444 EAKQAAAILENG
+444 EAKQAAAIMENG

-465 KKGIGTAFPEIPKTS
+465 KKGIANAFPEIPKTS
-480 LQIKYVPEE
+480 LRIKYVPEE

-537 LYQTIFFESTNPDP
+537 LYQTIFFESTDPDP
-551 IRSILNF
+551 VRSILNF

-629 VDKIYNL
+629 VNKIYDL

-672 HKAVLSVGPAPFEIV
+672 HQAVLSVGPAPFEIV

>member
-1 MMDQITIKDLEV
+1 MLIQFWKRR
-13 YANHGLYKEEKAL
+13 KK
-26 GQKFLVSVI
+26 QCVSI
-35 LSFDTKLAGVSDQMD
+35 
-50 YSVDYGKVCHRIKEI
+50 VCSIGI
-65 LTENDFNLIEC
+65 F
-76 VAETV
+76 
-81 AKKLLLEFSLIR
+81 FSSIF
-93 KLEIEVKKPWAP
+93 
-105 IGLPLDYVSVKI
+105 
-117 KRGWHRAYL
+117 
-126 GVGSNMGDRM
+126 
-136 EYINQAINAIEAQDD
+136 
-151 TRVVHVSSL
+151 
-160 IETKPYGGVVQ
+160 
-171 DDFLNGCIAIDTLK
+171 FLNGCEATFLEEKKSSKEAENERFASFTEKLFCKEVATSQISLHYTLK
-185 EPEAYEIDKAD
+185 EPEAYGIDKAD
-196 TAYGTIQ
+196 TAYGMIQ

-214 NIQQALYAFSYEK
+214 NMQQALYTFSYEK
-227 LNVKNKITY
+227 LNVKNRITY
-236 DLLKQYLRSLREEAD
+236 DLLKQYLRNVREEAD

-303 FEREKADKGLFLSDE
+303 FEREKADRGLFLSDE

-416 VTDTIQELEQLTRRQ
+416 VTDTIRELEQQTRRQ

-444 EAKQAAAILENG
+444 EAKQAAAIMENG

-465 KKGIGTAFPEIPKTS
+465 KKGIANAFPEIPKTS
-480 LQIKYVPEE
+480 LRIKYVPEE

-537 LYQTIFFESTNPDP
+537 LYQTIFFENTDPDP
-551 IRSILNF
+551 VRSILNF
-558 GGYVEGWATYAEMCS
+558 DGYVEGWATYAEMCS

-629 VDKIYNL
+629 VNKIYDL

-672 HKAVLSVGPAPFEIV
+672 HQAVLSVGPAPFEIV

>member
-1 MMDQITIKDLEV
+1 MLIQFWKRR
-13 YANHGLYKEEKAL
+13 KK
-26 GQKFLVSVI
+26 QCVSIVCSISI
-35 LSFDTKLAGVSDQMD
+35 L
-50 YSVDYGKVCHRIKEI
+50 
-65 LTENDFNLIEC
+65 
-76 VAETV
+76 
-81 AKKLLLEFSLIR
+81 FSSIF
-93 KLEIEVKKPWAP
+93 
-105 IGLPLDYVSVKI
+105 
-117 KRGWHRAYL
+117 
-126 GVGSNMGDRM
+126 
-136 EYINQAINAIEAQDD
+136 
-151 TRVVHVSSL
+151 
-160 IETKPYGGVVQ
+160 
-171 DDFLNGCIAIDTLK
+171 FLNGCEATFLEEKKSSKEAENERFASFTEKLFCKEVATSQISLHYTLK
-185 EPEAYEIDKAD
+185 EPEAYGIDKAD
-196 TAYGTIQ
+196 TAYGMIQ

-214 NIQQALYAFSYEK
+214 NMQQALYTFSYKK
-227 LNVKNKITY
+227 LNVKNRITY

-444 EAKQAAAILENG
+444 EAKQAAAILEDG

-537 LYQTIFFESTNPDP
+537 LYQTIFFESTDPDP

-618 YARYGIKDAET
+618 YARYGIKDAKT

-644 LKYYIGYVKFLE
+644 LKYYIGYIKFLE
-656 LKKEWIKSGNQ
+656 LKKEWVKSGKQ

>member
-1 MMDQITIKDLEV
+1 MLIQFWKRW
-13 YANHGLYKEEKAL
+13 KK
-26 GQKFLVSVI
+26 QCVSIVCSISI
-35 LSFDTKLAGVSDQMD
+35 L
-50 YSVDYGKVCHRIKEI
+50 
-65 LTENDFNLIEC
+65 
-76 VAETV
+76 
-81 AKKLLLEFSLIR
+81 FSSIF
-93 KLEIEVKKPWAP
+93 
-105 IGLPLDYVSVKI
+105 
-117 KRGWHRAYL
+117 
-126 GVGSNMGDRM
+126 
-136 EYINQAINAIEAQDD
+136 
-151 TRVVHVSSL
+151 
-160 IETKPYGGVVQ
+160 
-171 DDFLNGCIAIDTLK
+171 FLNGCEATFLEEKKSSKEAENERFASFTEKLFCKEVATSQISLHYTLK
-185 EPEAYEIDKAD
+185 EPEAYGIDKAD
-196 TAYGTIQ
+196 TAYGMIQ

-214 NIQQALYAFSYEK
+214 KMQQALYTFSYEK
-227 LNVKNKITY
+227 LNVKNRITY
-236 DLLKQYLRSLREEAD
+236 DLLKQYLRNLREEAD

-289 VLSETRDYFQQIIA
+289 VLSETRDYFQQIIE
-303 FEREKADKGLFLSDE
+303 FEREKADRGLFLSDE

-336 NYLYSTFVSRIG
+336 NYLYSTFVSRVG

-416 VTDTIQELEQLTRRQ
+416 VTDTIRELEQQTRRQ

-444 EAKQAAAILENG
+444 EAKQAAAIMENG

-465 KKGIGTAFPEIPKTS
+465 KKGIANAFPEIPKTS
-480 LQIKYVPEE
+480 LRIKYVPEE

-503 IDYTEENVIYVNQI
+503 IDYTEETVIYVNQI

-537 LYQTIFFESTNPDP
+537 LYQTIFFENTDPDP
-551 IRSILNF
+551 VRSILNF
-558 GGYVEGWATYAEMCS
+558 DGYVEGWATYAEMCS

-629 VDKIYNL
+629 VNKIYDL

-672 HKAVLSVGPAPFEIV
+672 HQAVLSVGPAPFEIV